1 MSELI
6 IVAGPQAAGKT
17 TIIGHLC
24 SEYQSISPL
33 FFCANR
39 KLPPIFPLQESR
51 QIIVHRDILLGAI
64 FMTGKQEE
72 DIIACDLGR
81 MDLILK
87 HAREKRIVYMD
98 ECNIFTIAHALAHG
112 VKSGQNYWQEYIN
125 RLTRLNTKV
134 IFLDVDPETSWER
147 RQAKYRQRLVY
158 FPTNRH
164 ESIMRRYQEYLK
176 RLHPLL
182 LDVYDRLP
190 FPKQMLSGRALGK
203 DNVRGFAEA
212 LIKISDSFRPL
223 HKHCSQ

>member
-6 IVAGPQAAGKT
+6 IIAGPQAAGKT
-17 TIIGHLC
+17 TTIIHLC
-24 SEYQSISPL
+24 SEYQSMSPL
-33 FFCANR
+33 FSCANK

-64 FMTGKQEE
+64 FMTAEQEE

-87 HAREKRIVYMD
+87 HAREKHIIYLD
-98 ECNIFTIAHALAHG
+98 ECNIFTIAHAVAHG
-112 VKSGQNYWQEYIN
+112 VKSVEKYWQEYVD
-125 RLTRLNTKV
+125 RLTRLNAKV

-147 RQAKYRQRLVY
+147 RRAKYQQRLVY

-164 ESIMRRYQEYLK
+164 KSIMRRYQEYLK

-182 LDVYDRLP
+182 LDVYERLP
-190 FPKQMLSGRALGK
+190 FPKQMLSSHTLGK
-203 DNVRGFAEA
+203 DKVQSFAEA
-212 LIKISDSFRPL
+212 LIKISDSFKPL
-223 HKHCSQ
+223 RGYCAQ